1 MPTVVALL
9 SRASFLARQRPLLPS
24 MASLSGLHVAH
35 LFSPFGPSK
44 PRLHAVLACA
54 AVPFNEFDA
63 KVRSKSHS
71 SKKSPLLSL
80 IEEIEPMDVG
90 HIQKDA
96 PPNTVDAM
104 KRTISSMLGLL
115 PSNQFTVVVEVLWA
129 SLFKLLVSSMK
140 TGYTLR
146 NAEYRLFLENN
157 LDIPED
163 DGGGIDHL
171 GNDNNEILSERTCI
185 MSNSLEDNDF
195 LEDHN
200 MLGHDGSCED
210 ISTKICGDLT
220 LQAIEY
226 IQQLQSKLNSVEKEL
241 HSMKRKH
248 SALKMQQFVGE
259 EKNELLDYL
268 RSLQPEKVAEISE
281 PTYSEVEDAIHSV
294 VHGLLATLSP
304 NMHPSPPHQSENMM
318 AGNTWKDDSSECD
331 STYLKFQPM
340 IIVPRDFLA
349 RLLFWCMLL
358 GHHIR
363 GLEYR
368 LGLVQLFNIS
378 E

>member
-9 SRASFLARQRPLLPS
+9 SRASFLARHRPLLPS
-24 MASLSGLHVAH
+24 MASLSCLHVAH

-140 TGYTLR
+140 TGYTLH

-157 LDIPED
+157 LDSPED

-185 MSNSLEDNDF
+185 MSNSLEDNDI

-220 LQAIEY
+220 PQAIEY
-226 IQQLQSKLNSVEKEL
+226 IRQLQSKLNSVEKVL
-241 HSMKRKH
+241 Y
-248 SALKMQQFVGE
+248 FIC
-259 EKNELLDYL
+259 N
-268 RSLQPEKVAEISE
+268 
-281 PTYSEVEDAIHSV
+281 
-294 VHGLLATLSP
+294 
-304 NMHPSPPHQSENMM
+304 
-318 AGNTWKDDSSECD
+318 NTAS
-331 STYLKFQPM
+331 
-340 IIVPRDFLA
+340 
-349 RLLFWCMLL
+349 
-358 GHHIR
+358 
-363 GLEYR
+363 
-368 LGLVQLFNIS
+368 
-378 E
+378 